1 MKMTGLMRRMERKT
15 GRPRASRESPR
26 TVYQAGT
33 AQPGPALTT
42 GPGVLC
48 AVRTLKS
55 LCAVSSAV
63 PSFRRTDFLFHI
75 PERKFGWARARR
87 ETYEQGFAI

>member
-1 MKMTGLMRRMERKT
+1 MKMTGSMRRMERKT

-26 TVYQAGT
+26 TVFQAGT

-42 GPGVLC
+42 GPGILF
-48 AVRTLKS
+48 AVRSLK

-63 PSFRRTDFLFHI
+63 PSLQRTDFLLHI
-75 PERKFGWARARR
+75 PERKFCWARARR
-87 ETYEQGFAI
+87 ETNEQGFAI